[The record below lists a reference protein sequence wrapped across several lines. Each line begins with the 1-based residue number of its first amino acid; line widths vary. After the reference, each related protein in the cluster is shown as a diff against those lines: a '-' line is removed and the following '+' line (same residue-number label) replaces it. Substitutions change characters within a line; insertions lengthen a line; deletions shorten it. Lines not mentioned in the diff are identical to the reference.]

1 MHKNKPHKGLLK
13 RVRITKTGKV
23 RHRKAFHQHLRSS
36 KSAKRLRHLR
46 QDGQVSDPEAR
57 RFGRMLYRRVRGRTM
72 PRAAISRSPNPAERA
87 EIKKQKVAER
97 KAQLEAYL
105 QQRDGRRSATD

>member
-13 RVRITKTGKV
+13 RVRITRTGKV